1 MLLELGE
8 HDAGGGQMRSVSF
21 VRSLGFFVLRW
32 CVGGSWVLFCEDLK
46 EEKKRSK
53 KIPLYLRR
61 ERREK
66 TMTTHGEDDHH
77 HHGDDLE
84 SYFASKLKAKDEE
97 LRRSVLAQ
105 SEAEQNAFYAVSK
118 LAEMRE
124 NFKIEKAL
132 WKEKAERA
140 FMITDDVDR
149 EKWKEALIKFDSFDL
164 REDGTCERKNTHLN
178 SLESVSA
185 LRFEFQST
193 LMLLKKTKEEY
204 LRMEKML
211 SEMEQDNRKLRLK
224 LKESNDVLKSIRD
237 GELSDVKKQCE
248 SLRRENLTV
257 SQECAEAN
265 AHSSAMKAEMMK
277 WKRAAETLMKEEEIL
292 KSNIFDNVEN
302 DENVM
307 NNRLGGK
314 KMKMRAMELSL
325 EKALVAKEELEKDV
339 KRLGEEVQK
348 EKEEKARALKREEIA
363 SAALAAC
370 SVPFSS
376 SKTNATTTTT
386 QTSTQT
392 QNNVRL
398 SAASHIAE
406 LEKKIEKLEHRNEML
421 METLEKSDYE
431 YAREVALIQAEHERM
446 LAVVSGGRLV

>member
-1 MLLELGE
+1 MTP
-8 HDAGGGQMRSVSF
+8 GGADEERFVRSF

-66 TMTTHGEDDHH
+66 TMTTHGEDDHHH

-164 REDGTCERKNTHLN
+164 REDVTCERKNNNLN
-178 SLESVSA
+178 SLESVSE

-248 SLRRENLTV
+248 SLRRENLMV

-265 AHSSAMKAEMMK
+265 AHLSATKAEMMK

-292 KSNIFDNVEN
+292 KSNIFDDVEN
-302 DENVM
+302 GENVM

>member
-1 MLLELGE
+1 M
-8 HDAGGGQMRSVSF
+8 
-21 VRSLGFFVLRW
+21 
-32 CVGGSWVLFCEDLK
+32 LFCEDLK

-105 SEAEQNAFYAVSK
+105 SEAEQNAFFAVSK
-118 LAEMRE
+118 LDEMRE
-124 NFKIEKAL
+124 NFKIEKAS

-149 EKWKEALIKFDSFDL
+149 EKWKEALIKFDSFDV
-164 REDGTCERKNTHLN
+164 REDGTCERKNTRLN
-178 SLESVSA
+178 SLESVSE

-265 AHSSAMKAEMMK
+265 AHSSATKAEMMK

>member
-1 MLLELGE
+1 M
-8 HDAGGGQMRSVSF
+8 
-21 VRSLGFFVLRW
+21 
-32 CVGGSWVLFCEDLK
+32 LFCEDLK

-66 TMTTHGEDDHH
+66 TMTTHGEDDHHH

-164 REDGTCERKNTHLN
+164 REDVTCERKNNNLN
-178 SLESVSA
+178 SLESVSE

>member
-1 MLLELGE
+1 MTP
-8 HDAGGGQMRSVSF
+8 GGADEERFVRSF

-66 TMTTHGEDDHH
+66 TMTTHAEDDDHH

-118 LAEMRE
+118 LDEMRE

-164 REDGTCERKNTHLN
+164 REDVTCERKNNNLN
-178 SLESVSA
+178 SLESVSE

-265 AHSSAMKAEMMK
+265 AHLSATKAEMMK

-292 KSNIFDNVEN
+292 KSNIFDDVEN
-302 DENVM
+302 GENVM

-376 SKTNATTTTT
+376 SKTNATTTT

>member
-1 MLLELGE
+1 
-8 HDAGGGQMRSVSF
+8 MRS
-21 VRSLGFFVLRW
+21 
-32 CVGGSWVLFCEDLK
+32 
-46 EEKKRSK
+46 
-53 KIPLYLRR
+53 KISPQRHR
-61 ERREK
+61 
-66 TMTTHGEDDHH
+66 MTTTTRGGDDDHH
-77 HHGDDLE
+77 HRHGDDLE

-105 SEAEQNAFYAVSK
+105 SEAEQNAFFAVSK
-118 LAEMRE
+118 LDEMRE
-124 NFKIEKAL
+124 NFKIEKAS

-149 EKWKEALIKFDSFDL
+149 GKWKEALIKFDSFDV
-164 REDGTCERKNTHLN
+164 REDGTCERKNTRLN
-178 SLESVSA
+178 SLESVSE

-265 AHSSAMKAEMMK
+265 AHSSATKAEMMK

-292 KSNIFDNVEN
+292 KSNIFDDVEN

-307 NNRLGGK
+307 NNRLVGK

-348 EKEEKARALKREEIA
+348 EKEEKVRAFKREEIA

-376 SKTNATTTTT
+376 SKTNATTTTTT

>member
-1 MLLELGE
+1 MTP
-8 HDAGGGQMRSVSF
+8 GGADEERFVRSF

-66 TMTTHGEDDHH
+66 TMTTHGEDDDHH

-178 SLESVSA
+178 SLESVSE

-292 KSNIFDNVEN
+292 KSNIFDDVEN

>member
-1 MLLELGE
+1 MTP
-8 HDAGGGQMRSVSF
+8 GGADEERFVRSF

-178 SLESVSA
+178 SLESVSE

>member
-1 MLLELGE
+1 
-8 HDAGGGQMRSVSF
+8 MRSVSFVRSF

-66 TMTTHGEDDHH
+66 TMATHGEDDHHH

-421 METLEKSDYE
+421 METIEKSDYE

>member
-1 MLLELGE
+1 MTP
-8 HDAGGGQMRSVSF
+8 GGADEERFVRSF

-66 TMTTHGEDDHH
+66 TMTTHGEDDHHH

-178 SLESVSA
+178 SLESVSE

>member
-1 MLLELGE
+1 MTP
-8 HDAGGGQMRSVSF
+8 GGADEERFVRSF

-178 SLESVSA
+178 SLESVSE

-292 KSNIFDNVEN
+292 KSNIFDNIEN

>member
-1 MLLELGE
+1 M
-8 HDAGGGQMRSVSF
+8 
-21 VRSLGFFVLRW
+21 
-32 CVGGSWVLFCEDLK
+32 
-46 EEKKRSK
+46 
-53 KIPLYLRR
+53 
-61 ERREK
+61 
-66 TMTTHGEDDHH
+66 
-77 HHGDDLE
+77 
-84 SYFASKLKAKDEE
+84 
-97 LRRSVLAQ
+97 
-105 SEAEQNAFYAVSK
+105 
-118 LAEMRE
+118 
-124 NFKIEKAL
+124 
-132 WKEKAERA
+132 
-140 FMITDDVDR
+140 
-149 EKWKEALIKFDSFDL
+149 
-164 REDGTCERKNTHLN
+164 
-178 SLESVSA
+178 
-185 LRFEFQST
+185 
-193 LMLLKKTKEEY
+193 
-204 LRMEKML
+204 
-211 SEMEQDNRKLRLK
+211 
-224 LKESNDVLKSIRD
+224 
-237 GELSDVKKQCE
+237 KKQCE

-265 AHSSAMKAEMMK
+265 AHSSATKAEMMK

-307 NNRLGGK
+307 NNRLVGK

-348 EKEEKARALKREEIA
+348 EKEEKVRALKREEIA

-376 SKTNATTTTT
+376 SKTNATTTTPT
-386 QTSTQT
+386 QRSTQT